1 MIGIVDYGLG
11 NVNAF
16 QEIVKKL
23 NIDYKLISNEKE
35 LVDLKKIILPGVGS
49 FDWAISKLKKANLY
63 EPINKL
69 VMSGMPILGI
79 CVGMQIMAESSEEG
93 SMNGFGWINCR
104 VKKLKNFQVP
114 HMGWNTL
121 EFEKETLLFDEIKEK
136 SEFYF
141 LHSFAF
147 DSSTESMTSS
157 SNYQEI
163 ICSSIQKNNIY
174 WVQFHPEKSHEN
186 GIQVI
191 KNFCEKIT

>member
-79 CVGMQIMAESSEEG
+79 CVGMQDYG
-93 SMNGFGWINCR
+93 
-104 VKKLKNFQVP
+104 
-114 HMGWNTL
+114 
-121 EFEKETLLFDEIKEK
+121 
-136 SEFYF
+136 
-141 LHSFAF
+141 
-147 DSSTESMTSS
+147 
-157 SNYQEI
+157 
-163 ICSSIQKNNIY
+163 
-174 WVQFHPEKSHEN
+174 
-186 GIQVI
+186 
-191 KNFCEKIT
+191 